1 MTNAYGDGEQ
11 ATRGDRTM
19 RHFTVHHDGVT
30 LPVTRGGRGRP
41 LVLCPGLNS
50 TQAHLHELTE
60 LLRRDHDVVTF
71 DLRGHGLASAA
82 DHYSFEAFLG
92 DLTAVLAELDAAPT
106 LVGYSLGADLAVHY
120 AAEHPGAVADLVL
133 IDGANPVPEPFI
145 TEALLPEFRAM
156 WADLAARQQ
165 AERGTARQVLLT
177 AQEILDLNIEIDAVR
192 SRILH
197 RYEKIDRPIS
207 LIMSTSMGGD
217 SGEGH
222 APRFNRNWRAGVE
235 RLIRE
240 QPHLAISWL
249 DADHQL
255 VFTHAPEIAQ
265 IIRNTQASQATS

>member
-1 MTNAYGDGEQ
+1 MTNAYDDGEQ
-11 ATRGDRTM
+11 AGDRTM

-60 LLRRDHDVVTF
+60 LLRRDHDVLTF

-82 DHYSFEAFLG
+82 DHYSFETFLS

-156 WADLAARQQ
+156 WADLATRQQ

-192 SRILH
+192 SRILD
-197 RYEKIDRPIS
+197 RYEKIDRPIR
-207 LIMSTSMGGD
+207 LIMSTSMAGD

-222 APRFNRNWRAGVE
+222 APRFNRNWRAGGE

-240 QPHLAISWL
+240 QPHLAMSWL

-265 IIRNTQASQATS
+265 IIRGAQTGQATS